1 MATDQRKVW
10 RIKALPTFILLIGL
24 QIWLSESQTV
34 TPTPS
39 QPNQNNIDESN
50 MSDIATDITVSV
62 LTLEHNTTSA
72 TQSLHSD
79 SNVAGTIIGVSQLVV
94 VNKSSKGDLLAP
106 TMDIPPDMSHT
117 AISSSAMLLFP
128 DYRSHSDTP
137 SQKMSVSHTAP
148 PPPTSSIVDLVTKE
162 TDSATKVMAIPNQ
175 SIPSDS
181 SSVVI
186 DLKTASTMNSETFQ
200 KLQNNQSTIIA
211 TSSSASVDTEPSVL
225 QSVTQIYPPPTVS
238 SPYPM
243 PIPTHSLH
251 TIASGM
257 SDDTHNTASLSLT
270 LTVPTHT
277 LPQPTA
283 AVMASV
289 SEDVLLSRNPSLS
302 ENSEFLSELMQSSLM
317 PSSPLPPVGNSSEI
331 SIVPDLLQTSASTLS
346 SLMTHPWLSSLTTIF
361 PSEPFPGLSTSLYHS
376 HSELQITNKP
386 TSRIIKTPSLVTS
399 NVIAASN
406 TNNATPFSLQV
417 IMTTVN
423 NTVSLTKA
431 TSRYDFSNSA
441 LHNPGQSSR
450 NDVVSSVSGSS
461 GRTVTAPSVAIQ
473 DKTQTPNVMS
483 YSMHTTMSD
492 TLPSSL
498 TDILTTSNAS
508 MSGQYDPVFRT
519 VENTMSQQSSMY
531 RTSTATET
539 RNVVLSESS
548 MRTEGQRSIQ
558 PSSSSRLESVH
569 VANTSTP
576 KLAISLVPTPF
587 QGEAITM
594 TTSTTMP
601 TPSLSAIPS
610 VSSSSQAFV
619 PSSISTIEFPAPVE
633 SSSLIGSH
641 SSSPPYA
648 RVVNQSEMHLES
660 KFTIMSTGR
669 SVEPITAESTG
680 IGQGVIQSESSS
692 YMLHKSLTYEDS
704 TPPGLQQTTAFVSA
718 ADITPS
724 ASLFADVPF
733 SSNHNNFFSVD
744 PSSVTAITDHSST
757 VAPSETLTSQ
767 TASIASSVSP
777 SISPI
782 TSSSIVLG
790 SSSSTAPS
798 LTTALPTS
806 SILSQSSTNHVDAVS
821 PTPSIPIPMMSST
834 LLPGTT
840 AATTKRPTTTVPS
853 TTPGIEYWTL
863 EKGLETQPYWLA
875 TVITVPTNQD
885 IRDLLFIIELEQG
898 FAEAYQEGMQRE
910 SQENREIQELLQQ
923 LDPDINPLVMD
934 RRKKRATSHG
944 SYTVQ
949 MIDQIRDNL
958 TPTSVSLVFYVTEGG
973 TKYRKV
979 AAQTSSAIYGRLSL
993 SELTFFVG
1001 YPMESEVKD
1010 YNAMINPTGT
1020 PVPPAQS
1027 NNLWIIAAVLVPF
1040 FVIFLCVCCCC
1051 CMMMQKKRDTDIDPD
1066 TLKIIQFK
1074 QKYPYRPYQ
1083 PANTPR
1089 GFDVAK
1095 NGIDNQGMVVGD
1107 GTGTTKT
1114 GFHVENDLDDG
1125 LTRSAPKTDGF
1136 IPSETDSSINL
1147 ENDIAATQKRPLP
1160 PRGTKNGGLF
1170 DGQPPPYPGRLPPL
1184 NTEDTKKSKQK
1195 KKRRRKKGVGPSD
1208 VDESTTGR
1216 TAADEDHPSSEFK
1229 PTSLDGLPETHL
1241 SRPPLPSSTDDE
1253 NSQELDS
1260 ETQKRLQSLFDDA
1273 NPLADNAELTED
1285 HAQMPSLIHVESSD
1299 PSQVYGTQ
1307 NDLFAKKEGPKILIV
1322 PVTKVP
1328 DNGGGVVWSTYDAFD
1343 EVDKITTKKEP
1354 SSSPRNKN
1362 EPKPLTLTS
1371 PHTGAELTLQIS
1383 ETPREPSKDKVKEG
1397 TTQWIRCFW

>member
-39 QPNQNNIDESN
+39 QPNQNNID
-50 MSDIATDITVSV
+50 
-62 LTLEHNTTSA
+62 
-72 TQSLHSD
+72 
-79 SNVAGTIIGVSQLVV
+79 
-94 VNKSSKGDLLAP
+94 
-106 TMDIPPDMSHT
+106 
-117 AISSSAMLLFP
+117 
-128 DYRSHSDTP
+128 
-137 SQKMSVSHTAP
+137 
-148 PPPTSSIVDLVTKE
+148 
-162 TDSATKVMAIPNQ
+162 
-175 SIPSDS
+175 
-181 SSVVI
+181 
-186 DLKTASTMNSETFQ
+186 
-200 KLQNNQSTIIA
+200 
-211 TSSSASVDTEPSVL
+211 
-225 QSVTQIYPPPTVS
+225 
-238 SPYPM
+238 
-243 PIPTHSLH
+243 
-251 TIASGM
+251 
-257 SDDTHNTASLSLT
+257 
-270 LTVPTHT
+270 
-277 LPQPTA
+277 
-283 AVMASV
+283 
-289 SEDVLLSRNPSLS
+289 
-302 ENSEFLSELMQSSLM
+302 
-317 PSSPLPPVGNSSEI
+317 
-331 SIVPDLLQTSASTLS
+331 
-346 SLMTHPWLSSLTTIF
+346 
-361 PSEPFPGLSTSLYHS
+361 
-376 HSELQITNKP
+376 
-386 TSRIIKTPSLVTS
+386 
-399 NVIAASN
+399 
-406 TNNATPFSLQV
+406 
-417 IMTTVN
+417 
-423 NTVSLTKA
+423 
-431 TSRYDFSNSA
+431 
-441 LHNPGQSSR
+441 
-450 NDVVSSVSGSS
+450 
-461 GRTVTAPSVAIQ
+461 
-473 DKTQTPNVMS
+473 
-483 YSMHTTMSD
+483 
-492 TLPSSL
+492 
-498 TDILTTSNAS
+498 
-508 MSGQYDPVFRT
+508 
-519 VENTMSQQSSMY
+519 
-531 RTSTATET
+531 
-539 RNVVLSESS
+539 
-548 MRTEGQRSIQ
+548 
-558 PSSSSRLESVH
+558 
-569 VANTSTP
+569 
-576 KLAISLVPTPF
+576 
-587 QGEAITM
+587 
-594 TTSTTMP
+594 
-601 TPSLSAIPS
+601 
-610 VSSSSQAFV
+610 
-619 PSSISTIEFPAPVE
+619 
-633 SSSLIGSH
+633 
-641 SSSPPYA
+641 
-648 RVVNQSEMHLES
+648 
-660 KFTIMSTGR
+660 
-669 SVEPITAESTG
+669 
-680 IGQGVIQSESSS
+680 
-692 YMLHKSLTYEDS
+692 
-704 TPPGLQQTTAFVSA
+704 
-718 ADITPS
+718 
-724 ASLFADVPF
+724 
-733 SSNHNNFFSVD
+733 
-744 PSSVTAITDHSST
+744 
-757 VAPSETLTSQ
+757 
-767 TASIASSVSP
+767 
-777 SISPI
+777 
-782 TSSSIVLG
+782 
-790 SSSSTAPS
+790 
-798 LTTALPTS
+798 
-806 SILSQSSTNHVDAVS
+806 
-821 PTPSIPIPMMSST
+821 
-834 LLPGTT
+834 GTT

-973 TKYRKV
+973 TKYRRV
-979 AAQTSSAIYGRLSL
+979 AAPTSSAIYGRLSL

-1095 NGIDNQGMVVGD
+1095 NGIDNQGMVAGD
-1107 GTGTTKT
+1107 GTATTKT

-1136 IPSETDSSINL
+1136 IPSETDSSINM

-1299 PSQVYGTQ
+1299 PSQVYGTK

-1397 TTQWIRCFW
+1397 TTANRSDASTDDKTPADKKQLPNSSTTRPLTISQLLATTIRKPRSKPDDRSQDTSLDRNQGELSGNDMTESLEMGTQWAQPALMDTVESDEEKPDKTTQETSKPPKLNWSFNASTPREEMFETKTPREHVELDMLSSSKLERTVGKPKGEDYDEMDIARSVKTGENPQPLIRVIREELVRLQRKGAPDTDV